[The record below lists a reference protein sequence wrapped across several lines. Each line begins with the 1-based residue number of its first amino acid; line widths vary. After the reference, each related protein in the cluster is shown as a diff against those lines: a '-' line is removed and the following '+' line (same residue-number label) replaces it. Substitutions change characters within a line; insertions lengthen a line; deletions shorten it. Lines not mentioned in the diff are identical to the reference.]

1 MPEKIIAAAP
11 EQSLRPLTQLLV
23 GSLEVAFEEV
33 AALRNHENGP
43 WVYAFEER
51 VIASTVGLGGNGGE
65 DANAVQ
71 VGISALRACF
81 RQLRAHLR

>member
-1 MPEKIIAAAP
+1 MPENIVAAAP

-43 WVYAFEER
+43 WVYDFEER
-51 VIASTVGLGGNGGE
+51 IIASTVGLGGKGGD

-81 RQLRAHLR
+81 RHLRSQLR